1 MHKNYYYLIII
12 ILISIILISYNQKS
26 IKSPNYLEENKPIL
40 NQISK
45 ENTSKIIKIIEDINK
60 KNEKIQNLTS
70 KINIHLNQKISINVF
85 GNLYFEKEKNFR
97 MNIFSNFGKE
107 LDIGSNENLFW
118 FWSKNSDLY
127 YSEHKNLNQTR
138 LKTPLNPNWLLESL
152 TIMELKKENIEYGK
166 FKNFFIILQKRKGIQ
181 NEIVTIATLINPET
195 KRIIGNYLYNQS
207 GKMVASAEI
216 NEFYEDI
223 PKKIFITWY
232 EEGITMEWILY
243 DYKINIPINKNIWE
257 LPKIN
262 SPINIGNPKA
272 YKYRL

>member
-1 MHKNYYYLIII
+1 MHKNHYYLIII
-12 ILISIILISYNQKS
+12 ILIPIIFLFYNQKN

-45 ENTSKIIKIIEDINK
+45 ENSSKIIKIIEEINEKNK
-60 KNEKIQNLTS
+60 KIKSLTS
-70 KINIHLNQKISINVF
+70 KLNIHLNHKISINVS
-85 GNLYFEKEKNFR
+85 GDLYFEREKNFR

-118 FWSKNSDLY
+118 FWSKNSNLY
-127 YSEHKNLNQTR
+127 YSEHKNLNQTQ

-152 TIMELKKENIEYGK
+152 TIMELKKENIEFGK
-166 FKNFFIILQKRKGIQ
+166 FKDFFIILQKRKGIQ
-181 NEIVTIATLINPET
+181 NETVTIATLINPNN
-195 KRIIGNYLYNQS
+195 KRIIGNYLYNKY

-216 NEFYEDI
+216 NEFYEEI

-243 DYKINIPINKNIWE
+243 NYKINIPINKNIWE
-257 LPKIN
+257 LPLLKN
-262 SPINIGNPKA
+262 SINIGNPKV
-272 YKYRL
+272 